1 VTQKF
6 GAYEILHQLSSG
18 GMGSVLLG
26 RRRGPGAF
34 EQIVAIKTIK
44 PEYAQAAAVR
54 AMFLDEAA
62 ILARL
67 AHPGIATVHDFGE
80 EAGALYM
87 VMEYVAGNSF
97 RSLIDGPMP
106 PAVAARAVA
115 EACRGLH
122 AAHEVRDT
130 SGALLGL
137 VHRDISPDNLMLGFD
152 GHVKVID
159 FGIAL
164 VKNRQAPVTE
174 FGTVKGKPPYMSP
187 EQVKNEPI
195 DRRSDVFSLGVVLH
209 EMLTGQPLFDGDSI
223 YAIARAVEH
232 QQIAVPSAVT
242 GASLPPG
249 LDAAVMRALDR
260 DLSRRTQSAAQFAE
274 ELERVIGAASGETLE
289 SWAERELLVA
299 REAHRAW
306 IAEVIA
312 GRDAPKPKV
321 GRATG
326 AVTAI
331 GAEALAAL
339 GIEPIGSTPP
349 TGNDPA
355 KRVDPARGIDA
366 AKSNDAAQGLDAA
379 TGLGAAKGVADAHA
393 KTALRSVDA
402 STSSDPTERVSNDGS
417 SGRGQRHGDLDG
429 SSKRGQRRDD
439 ADLDDAEP
447 RRRSL
452 AIPILGLFLLAVV
465 VIVVIAMM
473 RRSSTGN
480 DAIANKASIDAAI
493 TNNAADAASGN
504 TVDVAIAD
512 SADAAITNNALLV
525 DAGVALV
532 DAGARMSP
540 VDAAPRTRPVDAAPR
555 IVVDAAP
562 RTQDAR
568 VADVKVDAAAVHA
581 AGTGTVTFNNPPK
594 GSSVKFVT
602 IVLDGKN
609 IGTTPILGRTI
620 PAGDHEVQFVGVDRT
635 ETLTFTLA
643 PGDHKKITPP
653 KQ

>member
-1 VTQKF
+1 MTQKF
-6 GAYEILHQLSSG
+6 GAYEILHELSSG

-26 RRRGPGAF
+26 RKRGPGAF
-34 EQIVAIKTIK
+34 EQLVAIKTIK
-44 PEYAQAAAVR
+44 AEYAQAAAVR

-62 ILARL
+62 ILSRL
-67 AHPGIATVHDFGE
+67 THPGIATVHDFGE
-80 EAGALYM
+80 EANVLYM

-130 SGALLGL
+130 SGALLGV

-232 QQIAVPSAVT
+232 QPIAPPSAVT
-242 GASLPPG
+242 GTALPAG
-249 LDAAVMRALDR
+249 LDAVVMRALDR
-260 DLSRRTQSAAQFAE
+260 DLSRRTPTAAQFAE
-274 ELERVIGAASGETLE
+274 ELERVIGAAGDETLE
-289 SWAERELLVA
+289 SWADRELAPA
-299 REAHRAW
+299 RDAHRTW
-306 IAEVIA
+306 IAEVTA

-326 AVTAI
+326 AVTAV
-331 GAEALAAL
+331 GPAALAAL
-339 GIEPIGSTPP
+339 GLQP
-349 TGNDPA
+349 
-355 KRVDPARGIDA
+355 
-366 AKSNDAAQGLDAA
+366 
-379 TGLGAAKGVADAHA
+379 LGAVADPHA
-393 KTALRSVDA
+393 KTILPSRDA
-402 STSSDPTERVSNDGS
+402 T
-417 SGRGQRHGDLDG
+417 
-429 SSKRGQRRDD
+429 
-439 ADLDDAEP
+439 ADHDEP
-447 RRRSL
+447 RRRRSL
-452 AIPILGLFLLAVV
+452 AIPIIGLLLLAAA

-473 RRSSTGN
+473 RGSSRAVI
-480 DAIANKASIDAAI
+480 DAGIANDTSIASDAPVIEPKVDANIDPPTDATVDPTI
-493 TNNAADAASGN
+493 ADAA
-504 TVDVAIAD
+504 VIP
-512 SADAAITNNALLV
+512 V
-525 DAGVALV
+525 DA
-532 DAGARMSP
+532 RRTP
-540 VDAAPRTRPVDAAPR
+540 VDAAPRAPLDATPRPVDAAG
-555 IVVDAAP
+555 AA
-562 RTQDAR
+562 DAR
-568 VADVKVDAAAVHA
+568 VADVKTDAAIAQA
-581 AGTGTVTFNNPPK
+581 TGTGTVTFNNPPK

-609 IGTTPILGRTI
+609 IGTTPILGREI
-620 PAGDHEVQFVGVDRT
+620 PAGHHTVEYVGVDRT
-635 ETLTFTLA
+635 EKAEFDLE
-643 PGDHKKITPP
+643 PGAHVKLTPP
-653 KQ
+653 TQ